1 MHTDLEKKN
10 IELKVAIT
18 PPNLTVEAD
27 ARLIEQVL
35 INLVLNASEAV
46 KNKEKPV
53 IKLSGILSEENKP
66 VLEVI
71 DNGIG
76 IPPELAENIFIPF
89 FTTNKNGSGIGLSLS
104 KQIMQVHKGN
114 IHMQSVENEGTIFSL
129 RF

>member
-1 MHTDLEKKN
+1 MPQKP
-10 IELKVAIT
+10 LKI
-18 PPNLTVEAD
+18 
-27 ARLIEQVL
+27 R
-35 INLVLNASEAV
+35 
-46 KNKEKPV
+46 EKPV